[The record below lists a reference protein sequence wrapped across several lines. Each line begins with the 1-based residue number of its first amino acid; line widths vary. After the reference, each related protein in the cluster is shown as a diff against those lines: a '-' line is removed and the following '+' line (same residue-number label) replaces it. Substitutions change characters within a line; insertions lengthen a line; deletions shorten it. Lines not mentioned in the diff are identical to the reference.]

1 MQNTYT
7 LHGKWQDEQIAKV
20 GEDVDTAV
28 NNVARPNVAA
38 DDEDSA
44 GGIAQRA

>member
-28 NNVARPNVAA
+28 HNVARPNVAA
-38 DDEDSA
+38 DDEDAA